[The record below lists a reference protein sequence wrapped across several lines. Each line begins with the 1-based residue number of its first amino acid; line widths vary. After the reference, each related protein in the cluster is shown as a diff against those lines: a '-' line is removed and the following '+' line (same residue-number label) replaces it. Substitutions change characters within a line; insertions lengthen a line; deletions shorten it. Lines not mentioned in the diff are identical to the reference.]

1 MAISPQRR
9 LRSPQLL
16 RAFAHR
22 DFRLYWI
29 ALIVSLMGDGIY
41 SVAIAWQVY
50 HVSNRPSALAYVG
63 AAWTLPQLASLLF
76 AGAISDRFDRRRV
89 LIVANATSGVAVG
102 AIALLTLSGAI
113 TLWELWLL
121 VAVHGIGV
129 ALFIPAAGALV
140 PQIVPADL
148 LVEANAVRQFVR
160 PLTLRLLGPAL
171 GGVLVA
177 ALGSGEAFVVDS
189 LSFFFAL
196 GAIALIRSRPRE
208 RDRSEAASVTREVV
222 EGIRFVGSQ
231 SWLWISLA
239 ATAVWLLVYVG
250 PLEVLLPFLV
260 RNKIA
265 PDARDLGLVFAAG
278 GVGAMLFAY
287 AVGQRGLPRRALA
300 FMYAVWAASMFALAT
315 LAFATALWEAMLSSF
330 FIFGLL
336 STGEIVWQTMLQRR
350 VPNELLGRVASVDW
364 FVSAALVPVS
374 FVLTGPIAGSLGASR
389 TVLGAG
395 VIGGVLMTVL
405 IALRPIRASDRA
417 EGAEPAAA

>member
-1 MAISPQRR
+1 M
-9 LRSPQLL
+9 L

-22 DFRLYWI
+22 DFLLYWI
-29 ALIVSLMGDGIY
+29 GSIVSLMGDGIY
-41 SVAIAWQVY
+41 TVALAWQVY
-50 HVSNRPSALAYVG
+50 HLSNRPAALAYVG

-76 AGAISDRFDRRRV
+76 AGAITDRFDRRRV
-89 LIVANATSGVAVG
+89 LIVANAVSGLAIG
-102 AIALLTLSGAI
+102 AIALLTLAGSI
-113 TLWELWLL
+113 RLWELWVL
-121 VAVHGIGV
+121 VAVHGVGV

-140 PQIVPADL
+140 PQIVPAEM
-148 LVEANAVRQFVR
+148 LVEANALRQFVR

-177 ALGSGEAFVVDS
+177 LLGSGEAFLVDA
-189 LSFFFAL
+189 LSFFVAL
-196 GAIALIRSRPRE
+196 GAIALIRARPRQRE
-208 RDRSEAASVTREVV
+208 PSEASVAEEVL

-239 ATAVWLLVYVG
+239 ATAAWLLVYVG

-260 RNKIA
+260 RNKIS
-265 PDARDLGLVFAAG
+265 PDARNLGFVFAAG
-278 GVGAMLFAY
+278 GIGAMLFAY
-287 AVGQRGLPRRALA
+287 AVGQKGLPRRALV

-374 FVLTGPIAGSLGASR
+374 FVLTGPIAGALGASR

-395 VIGGVLMTVL
+395 VIGGLLL
-405 IALRPIRASDRA
+405 IALIGLRPIRAPERA
-417 EGAEPAAA
+417 ESAQPAPA

>member
-1 MAISPQRR
+1 M
-9 LRSPQLL
+9 L

-22 DFRLYWI
+22 DFLLYWI
-29 ALIVSLMGDGIY
+29 GSIVSLMGDGIY
-41 SVAIAWQVY
+41 TVAVAWQVY
-50 HVSNRPSALAYVG
+50 HLSNRPSALAYVG

-76 AGAISDRFDRRRV
+76 AGAITDRFDRRRV
-89 LIVANATSGVAVG
+89 LIVASAMSGLAIG
-102 AIALLTLSGAI
+102 AIALLTLAGSI
-113 TLWELWLL
+113 RLWELWLL
-121 VAVHGIGV
+121 VAVHGVGV

-140 PQIVPADL
+140 PEIVPADL

-177 ALGSGEAFVVDS
+177 LVGSGQAFLIDS

-196 GAIALIRSRPRE
+196 GAIALIRARPRVRE
-208 RDRSEAASVTREVV
+208 QAETSSMARDVL
-222 EGIRFVGSQ
+222 EGLRFVGSQ

-239 ATAVWLLVYVG
+239 ATTVWLLIYVG
-250 PLEVLLPFLV
+250 PLEVLLPYLV

-265 PDARDLGLVFAAG
+265 PDARNLGFVFAAG
-278 GVGAMLFAY
+278 GIGAMLFAY
-287 AVGQRGLPRRALA
+287 VVGQRGLPRRALV

-315 LAFATALWEAMLSSF
+315 LAFATALWAAMLSSF

-336 STGEIVWQTMLQRR
+336 STGEIVWQTSLQRR

-374 FVLTGPIAGSLGASR
+374 FVLTGPIAGAVGASK
-389 TVLGAG
+389 TVLWAG
-395 VIGGVLMTVL
+395 VGGGVLMAAL
-405 IALRPIRASDRA
+405 IALRPIRAPD
-417 EGAEPAAA
+417 

>member
-1 MAISPQRR
+1 M
-9 LRSPQLL
+9 PQLGML

-22 DFRLYWI
+22 DFSLYWI
-29 ALIVSLMGDGIY
+29 GLIVSLLGDGIY
-41 SVAIAWQVY
+41 TVAIAWQVY
-50 HVSNRPSALAYVG
+50 HLSNTPSALAYVG

-89 LIVANATSGVAVG
+89 MIIANATSGVAVG
-102 AIALLTLSGAI
+102 AIAVLVLSGAI
-113 TLWELWLL
+113 KLWQLWLL
-121 VAVHGIGV
+121 VAVHGVGV

-140 PQIVPADL
+140 PEIVPADL
-148 LVEANAVRQFVR
+148 LVEANALRQFVR
-160 PLTLRLLGPAL
+160 PLTLRLVGPAL

-177 ALGSGEAFVVDS
+177 VLGSGEAFLVDA

-196 GAIALIRSRPRE
+196 AATAMIRARVRPR
-208 RDRSEAASVTREVV
+208 DLSAAASVAREVAD
-222 EGIRFVGSQ
+222 GIRFVGSQ

-260 RNKIA
+260 RNKID

-278 GVGAMLFAY
+278 GIGAMLFAY
-287 AVGQRGLPRRALA
+287 VVGQKGLPRRALV
-300 FMYAVWAASMFALAT
+300 FMYAVWALSMFALAT
-315 LAFATALWEAMLSSF
+315 LAFATTLWAAMLSSF
-330 FIFGLL
+330 FIFGLI

-374 FVLTGPIAGSLGASR
+374 FVLTGPVAAAVGASKTVFAAGIIAG
-389 TVLGAG
+389 T
-395 VIGGVLMTVL
+395 LMAAL
-405 IALRPIRASDRA
+405 IAVPAIRVPERTP
-417 EGAEPAAA
+417 EAEPVRL